1 MNIVLVG
8 YGIRDFVFYS
18 SLKRMKNWSF
28 NLKLQYRVPFIFAP
42 VYIFYNWQLAKDCFN
57 NLPSTFRERSMFS
70 LPSIFCYIGYLRKS
84 ILNSDVII
92 LQGRDRYFEFVA
104 FFLAGRFN
112 KKIYFFESA
121 FPGYIYLSLNGVSGD
136 ANLLQSIPQDFEEFY
151 PDADLP
157 IIEYFR
163 FAFSQIFA
171 FGHRLEFNFVYN
183 KIINIVKLN
192 NLYATT
198 SFNIS
203 NSVIFLGQVES
214 DVNHKKFGI
223 SLPQIE
229 SFLNNKF
236 RNCSKYLKF
245 HPREPFNTVNEYLFK
260 TIDNLEPLNCSLF
273 ELVGKNNIFITVN
286 STSALEIKYLYPD
299 EVIFVLGNSFFEKY
313 VSDNRELNNCKNII
327 NYLIPSGYRLG
338 RNYFSFNFKRTLEN
352 VL

>member
-8 YGIRDFVFYS
+8 YGIKDFVFYS

-28 NLKLQYRVPFIFAP
+28 KLKLQYHVPFILSP
-42 VYIFYNWQLAKDCFN
+42 LYVFYNRQLAKDCFN
-57 NLPSTFRERSMFS
+57 NLPTTFSERSILS
-70 LPSIFCYIGYLRKS
+70 LPSICCYVGYLRKS
-84 ILNSDVII
+84 IINSDAII

-104 FFLAGRFN
+104 FFLARRFN
-112 KKIYFFESA
+112 KRIYFFESA

-157 IIEYFR
+157 IIEYFK

-171 FGHRLEFNFVYN
+171 FGHRLEFNFIYN
-183 KIINIVKLN
+183 KIINMVKIN

-198 SFNIS
+198 SSNIY

-223 SLPQIE
+223 PLPQIE
-229 SFLNNKF
+229 SFIYSKF
-236 RNCSKYLKF
+236 GDCRKYLKF
-245 HPREPFNTVNEYLFK
+245 HPREPVNHVNEYLFN
-260 TIDNLEPLNCSLF
+260 TIDNLKPLNCNLL

-299 EVIFVLGNSFFEKY
+299 EVIFVLGNSFFEKF
-313 VSDNRELNNCKNII
+313 VSNNRELNNCKNIV

-338 RNYFSFNFKRTLEN
+338 RNYFSFNFKRSLEN